1 MLSNEDYAKAFH
13 EIKNSITI
21 VNSSMQLLGKG
32 HPELAKDELWTD
44 SMNALEHLKQ
54 MVQELSQARLST
66 AFPLQPTNLNVLL
79 TNVTASIQSVIN
91 STGCCVQSCI
101 EENLPII
108 DADAMRLTHAI
119 MNLLKNAFE
128 SMHMKG
134 TVLLDAHRQN
144 NSVRIDIT
152 DFGGGIAPE
161 YISTLFIPFITS
173 KTEGTGLGLCITQQI
188 IKSHNGILDFVS
200 RPGDGCTFSIILPVS
215 TNKTDYSKINT

>member
-1 MLSNEDYAKAFH
+1 MEMLSNEDYAKAFH

-32 HPELAKDELWTD
+32 HPELTDDELWLD
-44 SMNALEHLKQ
+44 SMNALDHLKQ

-66 AFPLQPTNLNVLL
+66 SFPLHPTNLNTLL
-79 TNVTASIQSVIN
+79 INIRASFQSVVN
-91 STGCCVQSCI
+91 TEGCTFQTCI
-101 EENLPII
+101 ADNLPLV

-134 TVLLDAHRQN
+134 TVLLDAYRQN
-144 NSVRIDIT
+144 DSVRIDIT

-161 YISTLFIPFITS
+161 YISSLFIPFFTS
-173 KTEGTGLGLCITQQI
+173 KTEGTGLGLCITKQI

-200 RPGDGCTFSIILPVS
+200 RPGDGCTFSIILPAS
-215 TNKTDYSKINT
+215 ATQTITQK